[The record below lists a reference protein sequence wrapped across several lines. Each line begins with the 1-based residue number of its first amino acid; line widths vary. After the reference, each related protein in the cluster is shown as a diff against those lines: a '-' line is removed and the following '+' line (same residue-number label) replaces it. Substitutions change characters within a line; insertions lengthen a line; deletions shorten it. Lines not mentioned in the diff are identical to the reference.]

1 MKGKLILEDG
11 TIFEGKAFGYLK
23 DSVGEVVFNTSMTG
37 YGEVLTDPS
46 YYGQIVTMTYPLIGN
61 YGINLED
68 VESKGV
74 HVKGFIVREKSD
86 TPNNFRCEMDIDTYL
101 KQNKVIGLEGID
113 TRALTKIL
121 RNNGTMRGII
131 TLENASLEDVKAK
144 LESFSNTQAVKTV
157 TRKEIERIEG
167 NGPKVAVMDFGVKQ
181 NILRSFA
188 ARGCDVTVFP
198 ALTKPEEVLAINPD
212 LIFLSNGPGDPED
225 LEEVI
230 ENIKELVG
238 KKPIVGI
245 CLGHQLLALTINP
258 DLIFLSNGPGDPE
271 DLEEVIE
278 NIKELVGKKPIVGI
292 CLGHQLLALT
302 LGGKTGKLKFGHR
315 GGNHPVKDLEEG
327 KVFITSQNHG
337 YYVCEMPE
345 NMEVTH
351 INLNDNT
358 VEGMRHKELPI
369 YSVQYHPE
377 ACPGPKDSDYVFD
390 KFLELV

>member
-144 LESFSNTQAVKTV
+144 LENFSNTQAVKTV
-157 TRKEIERIEG
+157 TRKEIEHIEG

-198 ALTKPEEVLAINPD
+198 ALTKPEEVL
-212 LIFLSNGPGDPED
+212 S
-225 LEEVI
+225 
-230 ENIKELVG
+230 
-238 KKPIVGI
+238 
-245 CLGHQLLALTINP
+245 INP

-315 GGNHPVKDLEEG
+315 GGNHPVKDFEEN
-327 KVFITSQNHG
+327 KVFITAQNHG
-337 YYVCEMPE
+337 YYVTDVPE
-345 NMEVTH
+345 CMNVTQV
-351 INLNDNT
+351 NLNDNT

-377 ACPGPKDSDYVFD
+377 ACPGPKDSQYIFD
-390 KFLELV
+390 KFLDVLNNK

>member
-1 MKGKLILEDG
+1 MKAKLILEDG

-68 VESKGV
+68 VESRGV

-86 TPNNFRCEMDIDTYL
+86 NPNNFRCEMDIDTYL

-121 RNNGTMRGII
+121 RNSGTMRGII
-131 TLENASLEDVKAK
+131 TLENATLEDVVLK
-144 LESFSNTQAVKTV
+144 LGKFSNTEAVKTV
-157 TRKEIERIEG
+157 TRKEKEYIKG
-167 NGPKVAVMDFGVKQ
+167 NGPKVAVMDFGVKE
-181 NILRSFA
+181 NILRSFK
-188 ARGCDVTVFP
+188 ARGCDLVVLP
-198 ALTKPEEVLAINPD
+198 ATTSAKEILAENPD

-225 LEEVI
+225 LEGVI
-230 ENIKELVG
+230 ANIKELIG
-238 KKPIVGI
+238 KKPI
-245 CLGHQLLALTINP
+245 A
-258 DLIFLSNGPGDPE
+258 
-271 DLEEVIE
+271 
-278 NIKELVGKKPIVGI
+278 GI

-302 LGGKTGKLKFGHR
+302 LGGQTGKLKFGHR
-315 GGNHPVKDLEEG
+315 GGNHPVKDLESG
-327 KVFITSQNHG
+327 KVYITSQNHG
-337 YYVCEMPE
+337 YYVSKMPE
-345 NMEVTH
+345 NMSVTH

-358 VEGMRHKELPI
+358 VEGMRHNELPI

-377 ACPGPKDSDYVFD
+377 ACPGPKDNDYIFD
-390 KFLELV
+390 NFLALI

>member
-1 MKGKLILEDG
+1 MRGRLILQDG

-86 TPNNFRCEMDIDTYL
+86 NPNNFRCEMDLDTYL
-101 KQNKVIGLEGID
+101 NQNKIIGLEGID

-121 RNNGTMRGII
+121 RNNGTMKGII
-131 TLENASLEDVKAK
+131 TLEGVSVEEVQAK
-144 LESFSNTQAVKTV
+144 LDAFSNTKAVKTV
-157 TRKEIERIEG
+157 TRKEVEHIAGQGI
-167 NGPKVAVMDFGVKQ
+167 KVAVMDFGVKQ
-181 NILRSFA
+181 NILRSFMD
-188 ARGCDVTVFP
+188 RGCDITIFP
-198 ALTKPEEVLAINPD
+198 ATSKSEEILAINPD

-225 LEEVI
+225 LEDVI

-238 KKPIVGI
+238 KKPI
-245 CLGHQLLALTINP
+245 A
-258 DLIFLSNGPGDPE
+258 
-271 DLEEVIE
+271 
-278 NIKELVGKKPIVGI
+278 GI

-302 LGGKTGKLKFGHR
+302 LGGKTAKLKFGHR
-315 GGNHPVKDLEEG
+315 GGNHPVKDLEKN

-337 YYVCEMPE
+337 YYVSEMPE
-345 NMEVTH
+345 NMVVTH
-351 INLNDNT
+351 VNLNDNT
-358 VEGMRHKELPI
+358 VEGMKHTELPI

-377 ACPGPKDSDYVFD
+377 ACPGPKDNDYIFD
-390 KFLELV
+390 RFLELV

>member
-1 MKGKLILEDG
+1 MKGKLILQDG
-11 TIFEGKAFGYLK
+11 TIFEGNAFGYLK
-23 DSVGEVVFNTSMTG
+23 DSIGEVVFNTSMIG

-86 TPNNFRCEMDIDTYL
+86 NPNNFRCEMDLDTYL

-121 RNNGTMRGII
+121 RNNGTMKGII
-131 TLENASLEDVKAK
+131 TLESASLEDVAAK
-144 LESFSNTQAVKTV
+144 LDSFSNTTAVKTV
-157 TRKEIERIEG
+157 TRKEVEYING
-167 NGPKVAVMDFGVKQ
+167 DGPKVAVMDFGVKQ

-188 ARGCDVTVFP
+188 KRGCDITVFP
-198 ALTKPEEVLAINPD
+198 ANTKPEEVLSINPD

-225 LEEVI
+225 LEDVI

-245 CLGHQLLALTINP
+245 CLGHQLLAL
-258 DLIFLSNGPGDPE
+258 
-271 DLEEVIE
+271 
-278 NIKELVGKKPIVGI
+278 
-292 CLGHQLLALT
+292 A
-302 LGGKTGKLKFGHR
+302 LGGQTSKLKFGHR
-315 GGNHPVKDLEEG
+315 GGNHPVKDLEQN

-337 YYVCEMPE
+337 YYVSQMPE
-345 NMEVTH
+345 NMKVTH
-351 INLNDNT
+351 VNLNDNT
-358 VEGMRHKELPI
+358 VEGMRHTQLPI

-377 ACPGPKDSDYVFD
+377 ACPGPQDNDYIFD